1 MKKNPRTILYLI
13 LMALCITGAITG
25 SFFDLQI
32 SEKLYIGDNLP
43 AKLISLFT
51 VFVFCGSCFFFLGV
65 LFRQL
70 WERYLKVTRR
80 VITAAIFTYL
90 FCSTAA
96 LCGAKI
102 INDPLFA
109 GKLTE
114 IQGTLW
120 GSLITGSIIYIAFFM
135 LGIIINGKK
144 ADPDITL
151 PANERPIGGL
161 GIFMV
166 KKTMDDVN
174 YEYADGKNILRL
186 KKNI

>member
-13 LMALCITGAITG
+13 LIALCITGAITG

-32 SEKLYIGDNLP
+32 SEKLYIGDSLP

-70 WERYLKVTRR
+70 WERYLKASRR

-102 INDPLFA
+102 LNDPLFA

-120 GSLITGSIIYIAFFM
+120 GSLITGSIIYIAF
-135 LGIIINGKK
+135 LCWESLSTGKK
-144 ADPDITL
+144 L
-151 PANERPIGGL
+151 
-161 GIFMV
+161 
-166 KKTMDDVN
+166 
-174 YEYADGKNILRL
+174 ILTR
-186 KKNI
+186 